1 MILLSDMK
9 HSQEDAVKNVTNYI
23 VNRASGLNKQESAL
37 QANYSETTAR
47 KPANIEGTKTY
58 QAIIDQVLTKNAN
71 MMLIL
76 AQSLY
81 DDMKSDKID
90 ELKPQEKAQIYK
102 IITDTNDKIMPKV
115 TLKESTDK
123 NGNVTRT
130 AWAQNAS
137 QVQEVM
143 TDVQDIEGKE

>member
-1 MILLSDMK
+1 MK
-9 HSQEDAVKNVTNYI
+9 HSKEDAVKNVTNYI
-23 VNRASGLNKQESAL
+23 VNKASGLNKQDSAL
-37 QANYSETTAR
+37 KAGYSEHTAN
-47 KPANIEGTKTY
+47 KPMAIESTKTY
-58 QAIIDQVLTKNAN
+58 QMIIDQVLTKNAN
-71 MMLIL
+71 MMLLL

-90 ELKPQEKAQIYK
+90 ELKPVEKAQIYK
-102 IITDTNDKIMPKV
+102 IITDTNDKIIPKV

-143 TDVQDIEGKE
+143 TNEQDIEWKE

>member
-1 MILLSDMK
+1 MK
-9 HSQEDAVKNVTNYI
+9 HSKEDAVKNVTNYI

-37 QANYSETTAR
+37 KADYSETTAR
-47 KPANIEGTKTY
+47 KPMVVEGTKTY

-90 ELKPQEKAQIYK
+90 ALKPQEKAQIYK

-137 QVQEVM
+137 QVQEVL
-143 TDVQDIEGKE
+143 TDKGDIEGDN